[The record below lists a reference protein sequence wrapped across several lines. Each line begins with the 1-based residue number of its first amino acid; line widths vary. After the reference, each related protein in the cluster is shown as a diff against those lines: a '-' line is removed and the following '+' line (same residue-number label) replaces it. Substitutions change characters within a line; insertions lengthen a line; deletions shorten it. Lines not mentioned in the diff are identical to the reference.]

1 MVEHAYRYLSNYDR
15 MLGKMSKEE
24 SMSTQSEEHKKQ
36 WGITGVAI
44 PAGVLIGMGIGF
56 LIDNIV
62 AGLFLGLGGGFLVML
77 IGMLILQFKR

>member
-1 MVEHAYRYLSNYDR
+1 
-15 MLGKMSKEE
+15 MSA
-24 SMSTQSEEHKKQ
+24 QSEETKKQ

-56 LIDNIV
+56 LIDNIA